1 MSSFPTAKK
10 APRWPQSAPLQIGAC
25 LLKYGFMSRAAIF
38 VVGAFLAGLLAGCD
52 SKPAAGPPPPPAVTV
67 SKPVQKTITEWDE
80 YTGRFEALATVEVR
94 ARVSGFIE
102 SLHFKDGQIV
112 KQGDLLFVID
122 QRPFQIAVEQA
133 KADLERARAKYDVAT
148 ADVDRATPLVRN
160 QTLTEREFDTRR
172 SAQRD
177 AAGQVGS
184 SEAALKQA
192 QLNLEWCEVRAPIA
206 GRISDRRVDAGNLI
220 TGGQTGATLLTSIV
234 TLDPIH
240 FIFDGSEADY
250 IRYVRLAAAGG
261 RPSSRDAANPVAVR
275 LADETEYKHQGR
287 MDFVD
292 NVVNPKTGTIRGRA
306 VFDNKDGLLIPGFF
320 GRLRLYGGQRDAF
333 LIPDSVIASD
343 QASKIVFTVADDG
356 TVGTKKVELGPIV
369 DGLRVV
375 RSGLAPTDRIVID
388 GIQRA
393 RPGQKVT
400 AEDGTIKAPGK

>member
-1 MSSFPTAKK
+1 
-10 APRWPQSAPLQIGAC
+10 
-25 LLKYGFMSRAAIF
+25 
-38 VVGAFLAGLLAGCD
+38 V
-52 SKPAAGPPPPPAVTV
+52 
-67 SKPVQKTITEWDE
+67 PV
-80 YTGRFEALATVEVR
+80 ATVEVR

-102 SLHFKDGQIV
+102 SIHFKDGQIV
-112 KQGDLLFVID
+112 KKDDLLFVID
-122 QRPFQIAVEQA
+122 QRPYQIAVEQA

-148 ADVDRATPLVRN
+148 SDVDRATPLVRN

-172 SAQRD
+172 STQRD

-184 SEAALKQA
+184 AEAALKQA
-192 QLNLEWCEVRAPIA
+192 QLNLEWSEVRAPIA

-234 TLDPIH
+234 TMDPIH
-240 FIFDGSEADY
+240 FAFDGSEADF
-250 IRYVRLAAAGG
+250 IRYLRLAASGV
-261 RPSSRDAANPVAVR
+261 RQSSRDAPNPVAVR
-275 LADETEYKHQGR
+275 LADETEFKHQGR

-292 NVVNPKTGTIRGRA
+292 NVVNAKTGTIRGRA
-306 VFDNKDGLLIPGFF
+306 IFDNKDGLLTPGFF

-333 LIPDSVIASD
+333 LIPDSVISSD

-369 DGLRVV
+369 DGLRIV

>member
-1 MSSFPTAKK
+1 MTGV
-10 APRWPQSAPLQIGAC
+10 R
-25 LLKYGFMSRAAIF
+25 LLIVAAL
-38 VVGAFLAGLLAGCD
+38 LAGLLAGCD
-52 SKPAAGPPPPPAVTV
+52 NKPGAGAAPPPPPVTV
-67 SKPVQKTITEWDE
+67 SKPIQKSITEWDE
-80 YTGRFEALATVEVR
+80 YTGRFVPVATVEVR
-94 ARVSGFIE
+94 ARVSGFID
-102 SLHFKDGQIV
+102 SIHFKDGQIV
-112 KQGDLLFVID
+112 KKDDLLFVID
-122 QRPFQIAVEQA
+122 QRPYQIAVEQA
-133 KADLERARAKYDVAT
+133 KADLERARAKYDIAT
-148 ADVDRATPLVRN
+148 SDVDRATALVRN
-160 QTLTEREFDTRR
+160 QTLTEREFDTRK
-172 SAQRD
+172 STQRD

-184 SEAALKQA
+184 GEAALKQA
-192 QLNLEWCEVRAPIA
+192 QLNLEWSEVRAPIA

-240 FIFDGSEADY
+240 FAFDGSEADF
-250 IRYVRLAAAGG
+250 IRYLRLAASGV
-261 RPSSRDAANPVAVR
+261 RQSSRDTPNPVAVR
-275 LADETEYKHQGR
+275 LADETEFKHQGR

-292 NVVNPKTGTIRGRA
+292 NVVNAKTGTIRGRA
-306 VFDNKDGLLIPGFF
+306 IFDNKDGLLTPGFF

-333 LIPDSVIASD
+333 LIPDSVISSD

-369 DGLRVV
+369 DGLRIV

>member
-1 MSSFPTAKK
+1 MTGV
-10 APRWPQSAPLQIGAC
+10 R
-25 LLKYGFMSRAAIF
+25 LLIVAAL
-38 VVGAFLAGLLAGCD
+38 LAGLLAGRD
-52 SKPAAGPPPPPAVTV
+52 NKPGAGAAPPPPPVTV
-67 SKPVQKTITEWDE
+67 SKPIQKSITEWDE
-80 YTGRFEALATVEVR
+80 YTGRFVPVATVEVR

-102 SLHFKDGQIV
+102 SIHFKDGQIV
-112 KQGDLLFVID
+112 KKDDLLFVID
-122 QRPFQIAVEQA
+122 QRPYQIAVEQA
-133 KADLERARAKYDVAT
+133 KADLERARAKYDIAT
-148 ADVDRATPLVRN
+148 SDVDRATALVRN
-160 QTLTEREFDTRR
+160 QTLTEREFDTRK
-172 SAQRD
+172 STQRD

-184 SEAALKQA
+184 GEAALKQA
-192 QLNLEWCEVRAPIA
+192 QLNLEWSEVRAPIA

-240 FIFDGSEADY
+240 FAFDGSEADF
-250 IRYVRLAAAGG
+250 IRYLRLAASGV
-261 RPSSRDAANPVAVR
+261 RQSSRDTPNPVAVR
-275 LADETEYKHQGR
+275 LADETEFKHQGR

-292 NVVNPKTGTIRGRA
+292 NVVNAKTGTIRGRA
-306 VFDNKDGLLIPGFF
+306 IFDNKDGLLTPGFF

-333 LIPDSVIASD
+333 LIPDSVISSD

-369 DGLRVV
+369 DGLRIV